1 MDDQL
6 VEDPYLV
13 KVTYEY
19 QFEDGSAVN
28 FAVDSDLTSTVQEE
42 YSEEK
47 HKWAELDFH
56 KCDHCPLSSDEHKYC
71 PASVSIAD
79 IIEYF
84 NDHPDHTHARCIVH
98 TQGKTIVAEKG
109 IQEALAALIGLRLAS
124 SKCPILSHMKPMAR
138 FHDPFLSPYQLVYRA
153 TSMFLLGQYIRQL
166 EGESPDWSVDGLKA
180 LYDKVGRVNMKLS
193 ERICSA
199 GDVEATPCS
208 MMIFSVLTISM
219 TLLFDEH
226 LEILKGLYESPA
238 AE

>member
-1 MDDQL
+1 M
-6 VEDPYLV
+6 
-13 KVTYEY
+13 
-19 QFEDGSAVN
+19 
-28 FAVDSDLTSTVQEE
+28 STVQEE
-42 YSEEK
+42 YSQK
-47 HKWAELDFH
+47 QHKWAELDFH
-56 KCDHCPLSSDEHKYC
+56 KCDHCPLSSDEHQYC

-84 NDHPDHTHARCIVH
+84 NDHPGHTHARCIVH
-98 TQGKTIVAEKG
+98 TQGKTIVADKS
-109 IQEALAALIGLRLAS
+109 IQEALTALIGLRLAS

-153 TSMFLLGQYIRQL
+153 TSMFLLGQYIRHR
-166 EGESPDWSVDGLKA
+166 EGESAEWSGDGLKT

-193 ERICSA
+193 ERIRSA
-199 GDVEATPCS
+199 GEVESTPCS

-226 LEILKGLYESPA
+226 LEILKGLYQLPA